1 MKKVHFILFAAVGLF
16 ISSCST
22 PETDDD
28 SDELAAIIY
37 ELNSERSSLQWTG
50 SYGDNAH
57 TGTVSFSEGSMSLQE
72 GELVGGSFVV
82 DMTTI
87 AEPEGQGLVGHLM
100 GLDDNERHKP
110 EDFFNTTKFPTVK
123 VILGDYKDGNLSIKL
138 EILGQSLSTDVA
150 VTVTG
155 DDKRGSINLSGCGI
169 IPKTFLV
176 LFVIP
181 AMFSV
186 APVGLESALTSP
198 AASQYLKR
206 T

>member
-37 ELNSERSSLQWTG
+37 ELNSESSSLQWTG
-50 SYGDNAH
+50 SYGDNSH

-100 GLDDNERHKP
+100 GLDDNERQKP

-155 DDKRGSINLSGCGI
+155 DDKGGSIKGAFDVDFGSLGMLGLMPDPETGAGI
-169 IPKTFLV
+169 SPIVEFELD
-176 LFVIP
+176 L
-181 AMFSV
+181 
-186 APVGLESALTSP
+186 ALTSI
-198 AASQYLKR
+198 
-206 T
+206 